1 MKTTPLSI
9 MACICLT
16 LAAFLGGL
24 YVGRNMTGANI
35 QTSVLTPH
43 AVSTTPN
50 GPHIPSVS
58 KKVNIN
64 TADHQTLM
72 TLNGIGEVYAQN
84 IIDYRNKNGPF
95 SKIEDI
101 QNVPGI
107 GPKRFEA
114 IMNQITVGG

>member
-1 MKTTPLSI
+1 MKNTSLSI
-9 MACICLT
+9 LAGICLT

-24 YVGRNMTGANI
+24 FVGRNMRGI
-35 QTSVLTPH
+35 QIETSVH
-43 AVSTTPN
+43 VSIDHNSSSP
-50 GPHIPSVS
+50 GPQLPTAG

-64 TADHQTLM
+64 TADLQTLM

-84 IIDYRNKNGPF
+84 IIDYRTKHGPF

-114 IMNQITVGG
+114 IMNHITTGG